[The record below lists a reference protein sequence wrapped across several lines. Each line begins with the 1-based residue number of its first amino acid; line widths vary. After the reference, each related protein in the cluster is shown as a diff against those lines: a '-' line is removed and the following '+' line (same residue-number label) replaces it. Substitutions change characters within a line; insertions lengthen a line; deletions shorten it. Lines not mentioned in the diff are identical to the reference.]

1 MSRESKIDFNYY
13 DVYEDG
19 RIWSKHRNRWL
30 DGTINEDGYLRVG
43 LKCKDGS
50 FSSFL
55 LHRVIYFYFKGDI
68 PEDMRANHIDENKL
82 NCSVDNINLLSHQD
96 NCNWGTRNE
105 RISKHHTGRK
115 IGSPSEETRKK
126 LSQGQKNRFAREGE
140 IEKYYKPIWQYE
152 DGVLVGIYKSVKE
165 ASEKTGYNQS
175 CISSASRGC
184 LNRQGNH
191 KLGKYMFYN
200 AENKLSN

>member
-1 MSRESKIDFNYY
+1 MCRENKIDFNYY
-13 DVYEDG
+13 DVYDDG
-19 RIWSKHRNRWL
+19 RIWSKHWNRWI
-30 DGTINEDGYLRVG
+30 DGTINECGYLRMS

-50 FSSFL
+50 SSGFL
-55 LHRVIYFYFKGDI
+55 LHRAIYFYFKGDI
-68 PEDMRANHIDENKL
+68 PENMYVNHIDENKKNNSIFNL
-82 NCSVDNINLLSHQD
+82 NLLTHKE

-105 RISKHHTGRK
+105 RISKRHLGCTH
-115 IGSPSEETRKK
+115 GSPSEQTRMRQSEAQKK
-126 LSQGQKNRFAREGE
+126 RLAKEEELA
-140 IEKYYKPIWQYE
+140 KYYKPIWQYE
-152 DGVLVGIYKSVKE
+152 DGVLVGKYKSVKE
-165 ASEKTGYNQS
+165 ASEKTGYDKS

>member
-1 MSRESKIDFNYY
+1 MCRESKIDFNYY
-13 DVYEDG
+13 EVYDDG
-19 RIWSKHRNRWL
+19 RIWSKHWNRL
-30 DGTINEDGYLRVG
+30 VKGTINEDGYIRLT
-43 LKCKDGS
+43 LKCKDGKND
-50 FSSFL
+50 SFL
-55 LHRVIYFYFKGDI
+55 LHRAIYFYFKGDI
-68 PEDMRANHIDENKL
+68 PEGMYVNHIDENHL
-82 NCSVDNINLLSHQD
+82 NCSIYNLNLLNHQD

-105 RISKHHTGRK
+105 RISKAHTGRK
-115 IGSPSEETRKK
+115 IGSPSEETRRRQ
-126 LSQGQKNRFAREGE
+126 SEAQKARMAKEE
-140 IEKYYKPIWQYE
+140 ERAKYYKPIWQYE

-165 ASEKTGYNQS
+165 ASDKTGYDKS